1 MELELRARQIVIT
14 ALLMAAIPVV
24 GHAQDARARGSRG
37 PSGSQAAT
45 PEEASSLQLTV
56 QDAVTRAVEHNPEL
70 TVVRLDT
77 EVEAARVGEGRTAYT
92 PELSTAFG
100 RSSVGAPPSSFLLGE
115 EGTVT
120 RDWFSSAGV
129 RQRVPWGNGTWRIS
143 WDAARTTST
152 SPFSSFEPAVQSG
165 LELAFSQPLLRD
177 RTIDAAQ
184 QQLVIARRNQQ
195 TSELRFREAAV
206 QTVASVK
213 QAYWTLKALRAN
225 VTVQQRSLEL
235 AEQLARENAVR
246 VRVGQAPPLE
256 LVQVEA
262 EIADRRGALIRAE
275 AAAGD
280 AEDALRR
287 LIMDPADDAFW
298 RVRLETVDEPG
309 PRVSMPDVDAIVSAA
324 IVNRYDIARAQ
335 NEVSNAATRLEFLSN
350 QALPDVR
357 LETSYRGNGLGG
369 SQLLRTGGFPG
380 TIVGRTRS
388 GFGDVLGQVLSND
401 YPTWSVG
408 VTVSYPLG
416 RGYQEVSA
424 VRARVERQQA
434 AQRVA
439 SLRLDVATALRQ
451 AARQL
456 GSTAER
462 EDAARAGAD
471 LAEQRL
477 DAERR
482 RYAAGLS
489 TSFFVTQAQRDLLQ
503 AQVALLQAS
512 LDYQS
517 AVVEFEALQ
526 LAPTTAPGSR
536 SAGGP
541 DVVVVPVSAPRGIF
555 RP

>member
-45 PEEASSLQLTV
+45 PEEANSLQLTV

-309 PRVSMPDVDAIVSAA
+309 PRVGMPDVDAIVSAA
-324 IVNRYDIARAQ
+324 TVNRYDIARAQ
-335 NEVSNAATRLEFLSN
+335 NEVSNAATRVEFLSN
-350 QALPDVR
+350 QVLPDVR

>member
-1 MELELRARQIVIT
+1 MELEVRARQIVIT
-14 ALLMAAIPVV
+14 ALLMAAIPAV
-24 GHAQDARARGSRG
+24 GYTQQGTASVPQDAI
-37 PSGSQAAT
+37 
-45 PEEASSLQLTV
+45 LQLTV

-70 TVVRLDT
+70 TVARLDT

-92 PELSTAFG
+92 PELLTAFG
-100 RSSVGAPPSSFLLGE
+100 RSSIGAPPTSFLLGE

-177 RTIDAAQ
+177 RKIDAAQ
-184 QQLVIARRNQQ
+184 QQLVVARRNQQ
-195 TSELRFREAAV
+195 TSELRFREAVV

-287 LIMDPADDAFW
+287 LIMDPADNAFW
-298 RVRLETVDEPG
+298 RVHLDTIDEPG
-309 PRVSMPDVDAIVSAA
+309 PRVDMPDVEAVVSAA
-324 IVNRYDIARAQ
+324 IDKRYDIARAQ
-335 NEVSNAATRLEFLSN
+335 NDVNNAATRVEFLSN

-380 TIVGRTRS
+380 TIVGRTGS

-456 GSTAER
+456 RSTAER

-477 DAERR
+477 DSERR

-526 LAPTTAPGSR
+526 LAPAATPGSR
-536 SAGGP
+536 STGGP
-541 DVVVVPVSAPRGIF
+541 DVVVVPVSAPTGLF
-555 RP
+555 RQ